1 MTATAPPVDFPVNVG
16 FSSEPTDRN
25 RVSVF
30 FRMFLAIPVS
40 VVLYFYGIA
49 VWFTSLIA
57 WFAILLTGRYPQGLY
72 RFADGYMRLTADA
85 YGYMFLLTDE
95 FPPFSGHSEKAAGYP
110 IQYGAVRP
118 SESNRLT
125 VAFRAILAIPIV
137 IFAGLLIYIVEF
149 IALVA
154 WFAILFTGRF
164 PDSMLSISQG
174 VIRSVMRAHSYA
186 FLLVDQY
193 PPFSLE

>member
-1 MTATAPPVDFPVNVG
+1 MATC
-16 FSSEPTDRN
+16 
-25 RVSVF
+25 VS
-30 FRMFLAIPVS
+30 
-40 VVLYFYGIA
+40 
-49 VWFTSLIA
+49 
-57 WFAILLTGRYPQGLY
+57 
-72 RFADGYMRLTADA
+72 TADA

-95 FPPFSGHSEKAAGYP
+95 FPPFSGHSERAASYP
-110 IQYGAVRP
+110 IQYGAIRP

-164 PDSMLSISQG
+164 PDSMLRISQG

-193 PPFSLE
+193 PPFSLD